1 MVDDPLVIK
10 DIAGEFEGF
19 SEIVPIRATK
29 EGIKNSGKEGLL
41 TEEEFAA
48 LQKAV
53 RDNVGQ
59 AVRDLMDGKIQAH
72 PMKTKERSACAFCQY
87 KGICRFDTVFD
98 NCKYNIIR

>member
-19 SEIVPIRATK
+19 SEIVPLRATK
-29 EGIKNSGKEGLL
+29 EGIKNSGREGLL
-41 TEEEFAA
+41 SQEDFEA

-53 RDNVGQ
+53 RKNVTK
-59 AVRDLMDGKIQAH
+59 AVGDLMKGKIQAH
-72 PMKTKERSACAFCQY
+72 PMKTKDTSACAYCQY

-98 NCKYNIIR
+98 DCQYNIIK